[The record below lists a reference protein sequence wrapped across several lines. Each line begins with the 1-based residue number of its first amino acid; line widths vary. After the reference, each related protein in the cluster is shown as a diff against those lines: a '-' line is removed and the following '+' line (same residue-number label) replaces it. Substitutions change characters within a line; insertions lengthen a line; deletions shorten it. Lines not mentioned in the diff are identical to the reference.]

1 MGSGNTVHHLGRLD
15 WSRPDDGYDWAE
27 RFGSAVSER
36 LTNGDPASLVD
47 LEGDP
52 DFPNAVPTPDPFLP
66 VLYLAGLA
74 AAAGERCEPL
84 VEGYAF
90 GSLSMD
96 SFVLGASGP

>member
-15 WSRPDDGYDWAE
+15 WSRPDAGYDWAV

-36 LTNGDPASLVD
+36 LTGDPASIVE
-47 LEGDP
+47 LEDDP
-52 DFPNAVPTPDPFLP
+52 DFPNAVPTPDHFLP

-74 AAAGERCEPL
+74 AAAGQSCEPM

-96 SFVLGASGP
+96 SFVLGASAP